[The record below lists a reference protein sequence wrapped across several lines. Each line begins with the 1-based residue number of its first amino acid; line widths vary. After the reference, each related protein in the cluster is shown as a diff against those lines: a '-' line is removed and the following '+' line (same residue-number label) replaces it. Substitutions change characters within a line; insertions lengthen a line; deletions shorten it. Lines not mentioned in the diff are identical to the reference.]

1 MTFYQRLG
9 ILPPRR
15 YVRDPRS
22 GIQHANGLMVL
33 TLAGERIS
41 TITRFD
47 NSGLGR
53 FGLPRT
59 LAD

>member
-1 MTFYQRLG
+1 VATRANGQPAFG
-9 ILPPRR
+9 V
-15 YVRDPRS
+15 YVNDPRS
-22 GIQHANGLMVL
+22 GILHANGLMVL

>member
-1 MTFYQRLG
+1 MAARPAFRCSATTT
-9 ILPPRR
+9 
-15 YVRDPRS
+15 S
-22 GIQHANGLMVL
+22 
-33 TLAGERIS
+33 
-41 TITRFD
+41 RFD